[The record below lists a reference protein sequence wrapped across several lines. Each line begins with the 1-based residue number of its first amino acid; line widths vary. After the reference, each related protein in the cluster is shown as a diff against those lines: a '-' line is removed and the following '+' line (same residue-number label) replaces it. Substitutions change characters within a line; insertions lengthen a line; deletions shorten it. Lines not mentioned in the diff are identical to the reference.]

1 MNNNA
6 PMGGGSCTRLECFRA
21 GKGTADESERG
32 AGDAACA
39 GLLCLGVAEL

>member
-6 PMGGGSCTRLECFRA
+6 PMGSGPRPCQECFRA
-21 GKGTADESERG
+21 VKGTADESERG

-39 GLLCLGVAEL
+39 GLLCLGVGEL